1 MPRVFFGVEIPSE
14 VKKRLL
20 KLKTPI
26 NGARWQS
33 RNQLHMT
40 LVFIGSVKDEDLDT
54 LSYVASLVS
63 MPAFEVE
70 VTGLGAFGHPEHPR
84 NLWAGV
90 SPEAPVAELYDQLS
104 AQVAAAG
111 FETEHRGFRP
121 HITVSR
127 FRKQAAS
134 IVSLLEEHGQ
144 DRFGVLPV
152 TEFVLFESAPGA
164 GGSVYTVIE
173 RFPLRP
179 PLDETDQPDQI

>member
-20 KLKTPI
+20 KLKSPL

-40 LVFIGSVKDEDLDT
+40 LVFIGSVKDDDLET
-54 LSYVASLVS
+54 LNYAASLVS

-70 VTGLGAFGHPEHPR
+70 VAGLDAFGRPEHPR
-84 NLWAGV
+84 NLWAGI
-90 SPEAPVAELYDQLS
+90 SPQAPVAELYRQLS

-111 FETEHRGFRP
+111 FETEHRGFKP
-121 HITVSR
+121 HITVAR

-134 IVSLLEEHGQ
+134 IVNLLDEHKEE
-144 DRFGVLPV
+144 RFGVLPV
-152 TEFVLFESAPGA
+152 TEFVLLESTPGA
-164 GGSVYTVIE
+164 GGSVYTVIQ
-173 RFPLRP
+173 RFPLQP
-179 PLDETDQPDQI
+179 PLDETEPPDQI